1 MSRRQLVR
9 QPLLCRR
16 REACNFLTVVKG
28 FATLQ
33 GRSARVFMVKTVFLP
48 VLALRLGLAPGGC
61 LQRNTPAL
69 PPLPDE
75 RQPLQSRSRA
85 SLTRMLSAARRLLIE
100 RGSDD
105 FALSDVSRVGRVS
118 IGSIYHRFQ
127 SKEEL
132 LRAVHRQLMEDLHHE
147 QTAMVE
153 AVRADAKDLPSLL
166 AMLIDAMAEF
176 LKRNAGALRPMMA
189 CANKDDAIAAAGK
202 ASHAE
207 MRDLFISAL
216 MIYRSTIRHASPREA
231 ADTCFKM
238 IYAAIARDLGFE
250 AAHIAADQA
259 EWQDLKGSLFAM
271 CTAFLMSPQ
280 PVSFIEALQSVGEK
294 AAPAHIKAKRPPP
307 GEATPLRS
315 RSLVR

>member
-1 MSRRQLVR
+1 
-9 QPLLCRR
+9 
-16 REACNFLTVVKG
+16 
-28 FATLQ
+28 
-33 GRSARVFMVKTVFLP
+33 
-48 VLALRLGLAPGGC
+48 
-61 LQRNTPAL
+61 
-69 PPLPDE
+69 
-75 RQPLQSRSRA
+75 
-85 SLTRMLSAARRLLIE
+85 MLSAARRLLIE

-132 LRAVHRQLMEDLHHE
+132 LRAVHRQLMDDLHHE
-147 QTAMVE
+147 QNKMVE
-153 AVRADAKDLPSLL
+153 FVCDTAEDLPSLL

-176 LKRNAGALRPMMA
+176 LKRNAGALRPIMA
-189 CANKDDAIAAAGK
+189 CANKDAAIAAAGK

-207 MRDLFISAL
+207 MRALFISAL
-216 MIYRSTIRHASPREA
+216 MTYRSTIRHASPREA

-259 EWQDLKGSLFAM
+259 EWEDLKGSLFAM

-280 PVSFIEALQSVGEK
+280 QVSFVQALQSVGGG
-294 AAPAHIKAKRPPP
+294 APTALRKVKRAPP
-307 GEATPLRS
+307 GGPTPIRPRMLAK
-315 RSLVR
+315 

>member
-1 MSRRQLVR
+1 M
-9 QPLLCRR
+9 PHT
-16 REACNFLTVVKG
+16 A
-28 FATLQ
+28 
-33 GRSARVFMVKTVFLP
+33 
-48 VLALRLGLAPGGC
+48 
-61 LQRNTPAL
+61 AL

-85 SLTRMLSAARRLLIE
+85 SLTRMLGAARRLLIE

-132 LRAVHRQLMEDLHHE
+132 LRAVHRQLMEDLHGE
-147 QTAMVE
+147 QTAIVGSI
-153 AVRADAKDLPSLL
+153 RARARDLPGLL
-166 AMLIDAMAEF
+166 AMLIDEIAEF

-189 CANKDDAIAAAGK
+189 CANKDGAIAAAGK
-202 ASHAE
+202 ASHTE
-207 MRDLFISAL
+207 LRSLFIAAL
-216 MIYRSTIRHASPREA
+216 LTYRSTIRHANPSAA

-259 EWQDLKGSLFAM
+259 EWGNLKINLFAM
-271 CTAFLMSPQ
+271 CSAFLMSP
-280 PVSFIEALQSVGEK
+280 PEVSFSEALRSSGGVQ
-294 AAPAHIKAKRPPP
+294 AAPAPRLAKRRQQ
-307 GEATPLRS
+307 AAMAARS
-315 RSLVR
+315 AG

>member
-1 MSRRQLVR
+1 M
-9 QPLLCRR
+9 
-16 REACNFLTVVKG
+16 
-28 FATLQ
+28 
-33 GRSARVFMVKTVFLP
+33 
-48 VLALRLGLAPGGC
+48 
-61 LQRNTPAL
+61 QRNTAVL

-118 IGSIYHRFQ
+118 VGSIYHRFQ

-147 QTAMVE
+147 QNTMVE
-153 AVRADAKDLPSLL
+153 VVRANAKDLPSLL
-166 AMLIDAMAEF
+166 AMLIDVMAEF
-176 LKRNAGALRPMMA
+176 LKRNASALRPMMA
-189 CANKDDAIAAAGK
+189 CANKDNAIAAAGK

-216 MIYRSTIRHASPREA
+216 MTYRLAIRHTSPREA

-250 AAHIAADQA
+250 AAHIAADLA
-259 EWQDLKGSLFAM
+259 EWQHLKSSLFAM

-280 PVSFIEALQSVGEK
+280 QVSFTEAMQSVGDEVAPAIRNARRPRK
-294 AAPAHIKAKRPPP
+294 AAR
-307 GEATPLRS
+307 
-315 RSLVR
+315 

>member
-1 MSRRQLVR
+1 
-9 QPLLCRR
+9 
-16 REACNFLTVVKG
+16 
-28 FATLQ
+28 
-33 GRSARVFMVKTVFLP
+33 
-48 VLALRLGLAPGGC
+48 
-61 LQRNTPAL
+61 
-69 PPLPDE
+69 
-75 RQPLQSRSRA
+75 
-85 SLTRMLSAARRLLIE
+85 MLSAARRLLIE

-147 QTAMVE
+147 QNTMVDTVCTN
-153 AVRADAKDLPSLL
+153 ARDLPSLL

-189 CANKDDAIAAAGK
+189 CANKDSLIAAAGK
-202 ASHAE
+202 SSHAE
-207 MRDLFISAL
+207 MRDLFVAAL
-216 MIYRSTIRHASPREA
+216 LIYRSAIRHPDPHKA
-231 ADTCFKM
+231 AETSFKM

-259 EWQDLKGSLFAM
+259 EWQDLKDSLFAM

-280 PVSFIEALQSVGEK
+280 LVSFSDAIQATTSQPAAVPAGLKTKRPSPRS
-294 AAPAHIKAKRPPP
+294 AAPARTRASVK
-307 GEATPLRS
+307 
-315 RSLVR
+315 

>member
-1 MSRRQLVR
+1 M
-9 QPLLCRR
+9 
-16 REACNFLTVVKG
+16 
-28 FATLQ
+28 
-33 GRSARVFMVKTVFLP
+33 
-48 VLALRLGLAPGGC
+48 
-61 LQRNTPAL
+61 QRNTTAL

-75 RQPLQSRSRA
+75 RQPLQTRSRA
-85 SLTRMLSAARRLLIE
+85 SLTRMLSAARRLLID

-147 QTAMVE
+147 QTTMVE
-153 AVRADAKDLPSLL
+153 TVRASATDLPSLL

-189 CANKDDAIAAAGK
+189 CANKDGAIAAAGK

-207 MRDLFISAL
+207 MRDLFISAV
-216 MIYRSTIRHASPREA
+216 MSYRTTIRHASPRDA

-259 EWQDLKGSLFAM
+259 EWQDLKASLFAM

-280 PVSFIEALQSVGEK
+280 PVSFAEALQSAGSGAE
-294 AAPAHIKAKRPPP
+294 PAVRKTRRSLP
-307 GEATPLRS
+307 ERATPLRA
-315 RSLVR
+315 RMIAK